1 MVALLAAGP
10 PVPGLQVVNLLGDH
24 ERMLLAALAGD
35 RPAATDWLWAGGKE
49 ALASWGLSPDLP
61 RDQWE
66 AALPPSHLTWLRS
79 LALTHREGDYLFV
92 HAGIRPGVPL
102 VDQSPD
108 DLLTIRQP
116 FLASGKDLGLVVV
129 HGHSSSPSA
138 EISTN
143 RIGLD
148 TGAGIGGK
156 LTCAILED
164 DLVGL
169 MATQ

>member
-1 MVALLAAGP
+1 M
-10 PVPGLQVVNLLGDH
+10 GLV
-24 ERMLLAALAGD
+24 
-35 RPAATDWLWAGGKE
+35 T
-49 ALASWGLSPDLP
+49 DLP

-66 AALPPSHLTWLRS
+66 AALPAIPSDV
-79 LALTHREGDYLFV
+79 AAEPGLTHREGDYLFV

-138 EISTN
+138 EIATN

-169 MATQ
+169 LAT